1 MKQKLAIA
9 RALLH
14 DPAVVFLDEPTAAL
28 DPEAAFLVR
37 ESIETLR
44 KAGRTII
51 LATHNLDEADR
62 LCDRIA
68 FVRAGLV
75 RIDTPAALRGG
86 VGTRRLTVR
95 LASGPTKAILDTVR
109 AMPGVDA
116 VEAVDGVLRVGAAD
130 PEVDRALGRARV
142 GRRRRGRRRGPH
154 GTGLAGA
161 DLLRGHGRATGRR
174 RHAGGRLMRPGI
186 IWTILRREWLE
197 TFRNRLLMSTILLP
211 PILLTVA
218 PIALAGA
225 VGSERLPPELATQVL
240 AQRPEWASLTPG
252 ELAGAFAVQQFLV
265 FFLLMPAYIPLSI
278 ATFSII
284 GEKQARS
291 LEPVLAAPIR
301 TSELLAGK
309 AIAALVPGVLAGWAT
324 YVVFVLLA
332 SVVYGPA
339 LFGVVTDGSWL
350 AGAFVLGPA
359 VGLSSVVAGVI
370 VSARVNDPRVAQQI
384 GGVIIVPIVGLV
396 LVQATGTL
404 LVGPVGYAV
413 LAAIILGISL
423 VGLRVGVRLF
433 DRESIL
439 TRWR

>member
-1 MKQKLAIA
+1 MRLAIVA
-9 RALLH
+9 
-14 DPAVVFLDEPTAAL
+14 
-28 DPEAAFLVR
+28 
-37 ESIETLR
+37 
-44 KAGRTII
+44 
-51 LATHNLDEADR
+51 
-62 LCDRIA
+62 
-68 FVRAGLV
+68 
-75 RIDTPAALRGG
+75 
-86 VGTRRLTVR
+86 
-95 LASGPTKAILDTVR
+95 
-109 AMPGVDA
+109 
-116 VEAVDGVLRVGAAD
+116 
-130 PEVDRALGRARV
+130 
-142 GRRRRGRRRGPH
+142 
-154 GTGLAGA
+154 
-161 DLLRGHGRATGRR
+161 
-174 RHAGGRLMRPGI
+174 
-186 IWTILRREWLE
+186 TILWREWYE
-197 TFRNRLLMSTILLP
+197 TVRNRLLMSTILLP

-225 VGSERLPPELATQVL
+225 VGDRALPPELVQQVL

-324 YVVFVLLA
+324 YVLFVALA
-332 SVVYGPA
+332 SFVYGPA
-339 LFGVVTDGSWL
+339 LFGVVTDLSWL
-350 AGAFVLGPA
+350 AGVFLLGPA

-384 GGVIIVPIVGLV
+384 GGVVIVPVIALV

-404 LVGPVGYAV
+404 LVGPIGYLLLSAGV
-413 LAAIILGISL
+413 LAVSL
-423 VGLRVGVRLF
+423 IGLRIGVRLF
-433 DRESIL
+433 DREAIL